1 MCRWVQLFTLSVITK
16 KSIEVQSEYKSRTVW
31 ILNCSSFHK
40 ITYSL
45 YDWEN
50 YDCTAVQLKNEGWI
64 TCSQPIT
71 MKRFR
76 CHITNKVIRSLLFC
90 FSSSLVSWHY
100 IIMSDQERTS
110 SNNDN
115 YVLLRSVRRI
125 QSHQSRTQV
134 IVFSQIK
141 FMLVYNTKLV
151 A

>member
-1 MCRWVQLFTLSVITK
+1 M
-16 KSIEVQSEYKSRTVW
+16 QSENKSRTVW

-40 ITYSL
+40 ITHSL

-50 YDCTAVQLKNEGWI
+50 YDCTAVQIKKWRI
-64 TCSQPIT
+64 IACSQPIT
-71 MKRFR
+71 MKWFR
-76 CHITNKVIRSLLFC
+76 SDIINRVIRSLLFC

-110 SNNDN
+110 SANNDN
-115 YVLLRSVRRI
+115 YVLLRSIRRI
-125 QSHQSRTQV
+125 QSQQSRTQV

-141 FMLVYNTKLV
+141 FMLVHNTKLV